1 MVQYVLKRHLTDSTV
16 TVDGSKTIN
25 ELWNALDRMIVAL
38 STLKIMGKDDLLI
51 EDGVSAENAVA
62 ECKKVFQTRI
72 LEDVNS
78 KLNEMGSDWSFDD
91 LIMPLSTDQ

>member
-38 STLKIMGKDDLLI
+38 ATLKTMGQDHLLI
-51 EDGVSAENAVA
+51 EDGVSAEDAVA
-62 ECKKVFQTRI
+62 DCKKVFQTRI
-72 LEDVNS
+72 LEDVDK

>member
-1 MVQYVLKRHLTDSTV
+1 MVQYVLKRHLTDSTI

-38 STLKIMGKDDLLI
+38 STLKVMGKDDLLI
-51 EDGVSAENAVA
+51 EDGVSADEAVD
-62 ECKKVFQTRI
+62 ECRTIFQTRI

-78 KLNEMGSDWSFDD
+78 KLNEMGSDWSFED